1 MQIMSDGGNTH
12 TAEYATPPEV
22 TKQCIADVRDAAIYI
37 DLEMGTNCCTH
48 NNTHDSVLTDSCD

>member
-22 TKQCIADVRDAAIYI
+22 TKQRMVDVRDAAIYGSR
-37 DLEMGTNCCTH
+37 DG
-48 NNTHDSVLTDSCD
+48 D